1 LTQTPIVPPSLATLA
16 RPEVERTQGG
26 LAATILAN
34 RSKLLFAYSSGGKI
48 EKEGGRDG
56 NDI

>member
-1 LTQTPIVPPSLATLA
+1 VPPSLATLA